1 MDAMAAVSVTNDL
14 HAPLEVK
21 LRGKWQV
28 IYPQKSCDVEAPF
41 EIRLRES
48 PEMKGRSHAA
58 GGNSLRA
65 SLDFGAFSQQCK
77 GRDRAEAR
85 ELAREGK
92 RRQEAQ
98 QRTEAM
104 IQEAATKK

>member
-1 MDAMAAVSVTNDL
+1 MAAVSVTNDL

-58 GGNSLRA
+58 GG
-65 SLDFGAFSQQCK
+65 
-77 GRDRAEAR
+77 RDRAEAR